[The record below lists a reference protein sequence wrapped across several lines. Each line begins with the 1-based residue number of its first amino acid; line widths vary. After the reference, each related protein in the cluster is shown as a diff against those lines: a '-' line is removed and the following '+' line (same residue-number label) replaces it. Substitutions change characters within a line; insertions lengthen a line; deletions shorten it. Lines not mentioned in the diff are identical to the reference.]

1 MHMAEAVGFEPTN
14 ELPRYR
20 ISSAGR
26 YDHFDTLPYF
36 DVEKPLR
43 SGHNRHAVRI
53 AMTTSI
59 HFRILMLKSHCGVGI
74 IGTLCVLP

>member
-1 MHMAEAVGFEPTN
+1 MHLAEAVGFEPTN

-36 DVEKPLR
+36 DVEKPLAR
-43 SGHNRHAVRI
+43 RAHCHDHFDTLPYRKYLSSFSVVYY
-53 AMTTSI
+53 SI
-59 HFRILMLKSHCGVGI
+59 
-74 IGTLCVLP
+74 